1 VVPNRGAVRWC
12 QGCRQS
18 IQFLD
23 LYTYLDIQGCRQIST
38 KLSKGAAN
46 QKRVG
51 NTAQDKLLSPHLQ
64 DKFFFKLPN
73 FSKHLMK
80 NFSQQW
86 SETSTNLKVF
96 FICMAFCL
104 LLGLMSSF
112 IYELLYVG
120 IGFGIAGW
128 ISFFLK

>member
-1 VVPNRGAVRWC
+1 
-12 QGCRQS
+12 
-18 IQFLD
+18 
-23 LYTYLDIQGCRQIST
+23 
-38 KLSKGAAN
+38 
-46 QKRVG
+46 
-51 NTAQDKLLSPHLQ
+51 
-64 DKFFFKLPN
+64 
-73 FSKHLMK
+73 MK

-104 LLGLMSSF
+104 LFGLMSSF